1 MRTLILASSFLFLV
15 LGNFANAQVKEMKL
29 SGCVL
34 KSSSSVNNVLNR
46 MTSANSHEYIAN
58 KASNTIV
65 EIKTIDGIT
74 KSYTYKLVNIN
85 SGYAEGIQD
94 NGIRRDVKNQ
104 PYLQEWMIVK
114 LYYDKKEAEVE
125 FHYKDIK
132 KDTTEVNNYVYLC
145 NSKNSS

>member
-1 MRTLILASSFLFLV
+1 MRILILVLSFFILV
-15 LGNFANAQVKEMKL
+15 LGSSAHAQIKEMKL
-29 SGCVL
+29 SGCIL

>member
-1 MRTLILASSFLFLV
+1 MRVLILVLSFFVLV
-15 LGNFANAQVKEMKL
+15 LESFANAQVKEMKL
-29 SGCVL
+29 SGCIL

-58 KASNTIV
+58 KSSNTIV
-65 EIKTIDGIT
+65 EIKTIDGTT

-145 NSKNSS
+145 NSKKSN

>member
-1 MRTLILASSFLFLV
+1 MHTLILASTFLFLV
-15 LGNFANAQVKEMKL
+15 LGGVVSAQIKEMKL
-29 SGCVL
+29 SGCIL

-46 MTSANSHEYIAN
+46 MTNANSHEYIAN

-85 SGYAEGIQD
+85 SAYAEGIQD
-94 NGIRRDVKNQ
+94 NGIRRDIKNQ

-125 FHYKDIK
+125 FYYKDIK
-132 KDTTEVNNYVYLC
+132 KDTTEVNNYEYLC
-145 NSKNSS
+145 NSKKSS

>member
-1 MRTLILASSFLFLV
+1 MRVLILVLCFFVLV
-15 LGNFANAQVKEMKL
+15 LGSFANAQVKEMKL
-29 SGCVL
+29 SGCIL

-85 SGYAEGIQD
+85 SGYVEGIQNEETRGVKD
-94 NGIRRDVKNQ
+94 PRDLK
-104 PYLQEWMIVK
+104 EWIIVK
-114 LYYDKKEAEVE
+114 LYYDNKEAEQE
-125 FHYKDIK
+125 FYSKDLKSGTTKEYKF
-132 KDTTEVNNYVYLC
+132 EYVC
-145 NSKNSS
+145 NSKKSN

>member
-1 MRTLILASSFLFLV
+1 MRPLILASSFLFLV
-15 LGNFANAQVKEMKL
+15 LGNFASAQVKEMKL
-29 SGCVL
+29 SGCIL
-34 KSSSSVNNVLNR
+34 KSTSSVNNILNK
-46 MTSANSHEYIAN
+46 MTSTNSHEYIAN

-65 EIKTIDGIT
+65 EIKTIDGTT

-104 PYLQEWMIVK
+104 PFEQEWMIVK

-132 KDTTEVNNYVYLC
+132 SGTTKVNDYKYLC
-145 NSKNSS
+145 SSKKSS

>member
-1 MRTLILASSFLFLV
+1 MHTLILASTFLFLV
-15 LGNFANAQVKEMKL
+15 VGGVAGAQIKEMKL
-29 SGCVL
+29 SGCIL

-85 SGYAEGIQD
+85 TGYAEGIQD

-132 KDTTEVNNYVYLC
+132 KNTTEVNNYEYLC
-145 NSKNSS
+145 NSKKSS

>member
-1 MRTLILASSFLFLV
+1 MRVLILVLCFFVLV
-15 LGNFANAQVKEMKL
+15 LGSFANAQVKEMKL
-29 SGCVL
+29 SGCIL

-85 SGYAEGIQD
+85 TGYAEGIQD

-132 KDTTEVNNYVYLC
+132 KNTTEVNNYEYLC
-145 NSKNSS
+145 NSKKSS